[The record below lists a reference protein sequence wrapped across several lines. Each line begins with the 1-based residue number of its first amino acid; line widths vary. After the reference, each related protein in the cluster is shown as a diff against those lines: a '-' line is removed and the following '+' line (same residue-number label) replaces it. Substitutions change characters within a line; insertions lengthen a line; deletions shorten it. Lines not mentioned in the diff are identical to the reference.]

1 MTRGIMTAAVSA
13 IAAAV
18 LLVAIML
25 AGSTQP
31 TFSPRAGGGLAEEAE
46 QMQETIEGR
55 LVALEAAREDGTV
68 GLIRPLDV
76 DAAAGWAGEQV
87 LHPKA
92 DDWEPAIATDP
103 NDPYVYILT
112 TRFGGDT
119 ACPSNCPDPAIILKV
134 SADGGATWGPDQ
146 FLCVCRKVQWQADP
160 LIEVVPGTGPHAGD
174 VYAVYMNSNFK
185 VFFSKSEDHGA
196 TWSDQVR
203 IQGNVAWGDKPN
215 FATSANGKHIY
226 VTFNGPTEGDVY
238 AAVSHDFGV
247 TWSQV
252 KISDSDRYYFAYGTA
267 VLPNGLV
274 VASEISFTYSG
285 PAGAAEGEVLT
296 HVLIS
301 DDKGATWTDTVVD
314 RLELGVPCES
324 EGCYADFYDSGPA
337 LAMDEDGD
345 LVIVYSGAAV
355 PGGPRRVFARSSTD
369 GGTNWSDR
377 VALSPAG
384 ANAAFAAAAATGDGD
399 IRVFFADQSTGR
411 WNVWYRTSPDLGATW
426 TPAVQISDA
435 TSGAV
440 YKKADGFVEFY
451 GDYGEI
457 AVASDG
463 KTIATWGEGE
473 SWFGPGGTWFN
484 REL

>member
-1 MTRGIMTAAVSA
+1 MRTRPAVLGALLSFA
-13 IAAAV
+13 MAAACTTGGN
-18 LLVAIML
+18 ADP
-25 AGSTQP
+25 SR
-31 TFSPRAGGGLAEEAE
+31 PRANEPVDEGLAEELE
-46 QMQETIEGR
+46 EKTETIEGR
-55 LVALEAAREDGTV
+55 LEALEAAREDRTV

-76 DAAAGWAGEQV
+76 DAAPGWAGEQV

-103 NDPYVYILT
+103 TDPFVYLLT
-112 TRFGGDT
+112 TRFGGEP
-119 ACPSNCPDPAIILKV
+119 ACPSNCPDPAMILKV
-134 SADGGATWGPDQ
+134 SADGGETWGPDQ
-146 FLCVCRKVQWQADP
+146 HLCVCRKVKWQADP
-160 LIEVVPGTGPHAGD
+160 LIEVVPDTGE

-185 VFFSKSEDHGA
+185 IFFSKSSDHGA
-196 TWSDQVR
+196 TWTPQVR

-215 FATSANGKHIY
+215 FATSADGQDVY

-238 AAVSHDFGV
+238 AAVSHDAGAN
-247 TWSQV
+247 WSQV
-252 KISDSDRYYFAYGTA
+252 KISDSSRYYFAYGTA
-267 VLPNGLV
+267 VLPDGRA
-274 VASEISFTYSG
+274 VATEISFTYSG
-285 PAGAAEGEVLT
+285 PAGAAEGVAQT
-296 HVLIS
+296 HVLVS
-301 DDKGATWTDTVVD
+301 DDGGETWTDSVVD
-314 RLELGVPCES
+314 TLELGVPCES

-355 PGGPRRVFARSSTD
+355 PEGPRTVYARSSTD
-369 GGTNWSDR
+369 GGTTWSPR

-384 ANAAFAAAAATGDGD
+384 ANAAFAAAAGTGDGD
-399 IRVFFADQSTGR
+399 IRVYFADQSTGR

-426 TPAVQISDA
+426 TEAVQISDA

-440 YKKADGFVEFY
+440 YKKANGFVEFY

-457 AVASDG
+457 AVTSTG
-463 KTIATWGEGE
+463 ETIATWGEGE